1 MLRPVLSDAEQCS
14 NPVRT
19 AVMRQ
24 EWLDLAYVHWRYEP
38 EVVQSLL
45 PAGLDVDTFDGS
57 AWVGLIPFS
66 MRRIGLPHGP
76 AIPYFGSFAEVNVRT
91 YVRAAG
97 RPGVWFF
104 SLDVDRFVPAVVA
117 RLTYRLPYC
126 WGHTSH
132 ERRGDLLTTVVRRRW
147 PERVTDSHLV
157 IEAGNRVVADELD
170 IFLSARWGLYSQ
182 ARGGVRYAAVDHEPW
197 PLRSA
202 TLHRIDES
210 LMQAAGLPA
219 PGGEPH
225 VRCSD
230 GVSVRIGVPRR
241 A

>member
-1 MLRPVLSDAEQCS
+1 MLRPVLSDAERCS

-24 EWLDLAYVHWRYEP
+24 EWLDLAYIHWRYEP
-38 EVVQSLL
+38 DVVQALL

-104 SLDVDRFVPAVVA
+104 SLDVDRLVPAVVA

-126 WGHTSH
+126 WGRTSH
-132 ERRGDLLTTVVRRRW
+132 ERRGDILTTVVRRRW
-147 PERVTDSHLV
+147 PERVADSHLV
-157 IEAGNRVVADELD
+157 IEAGNPVVADELD
-170 IFLSARWGLYSQ
+170 IFLSARWGLYSH

-219 PGGEPH
+219 PAGEPH
-225 VRCSD
+225 LRCSD
-230 GVSVRIGVPRR
+230 GVSVRIGLPRR
-241 A
+241 G